1 MGVDT
6 STSRSAARFAGIPP
20 SQVASELF
28 IGIISEG
35 DAECDFFGGSD
46 GSKTP
51 GAEAESSSPAGDKRD
66 PAVWAEEPFSNE
78 GVISWPLGASR
89 ELELLSGGRGDR
101 LTVRGEY
108 GEAGSGSSAGA
119 TGATCDPAVPLKEP
133 FSDEGVISA
142 PLKSDGGAESDND
155 VNEDLLLCRM
165 LEGAGPVALEVCLVN

>member
-35 DAECDFFGGSD
+35 DAECDFFGGGD

-66 PAVWAEEPFSNE
+66 PAVWSE

-89 ELELLSGGRGDR
+89 ELELLGGRGDR
-101 LTVRGEY
+101 LTIRGEY
-108 GEAGSGSSAGA
+108 GKAGSVSS
-119 TGATCDPAVPLKEP
+119 AVPLKEP
-133 FSDEGVISA
+133 FSDDGVISA

-155 VNEDLLLCRM
+155 VNDDLLLCRM